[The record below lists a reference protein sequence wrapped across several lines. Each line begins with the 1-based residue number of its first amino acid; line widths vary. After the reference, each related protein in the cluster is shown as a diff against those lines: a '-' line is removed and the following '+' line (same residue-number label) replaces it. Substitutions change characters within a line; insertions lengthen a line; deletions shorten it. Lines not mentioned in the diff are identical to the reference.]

1 MQIIIIVIKIMI
13 IELRVRSSI
22 LPKPHQADQ
31 ALTVSLTSPD
41 QASNMIMIM
50 IMMLVV
56 MMMID

>member
-13 IELRVRSSI
+13 IELRVRSPI

-41 QASNMIMIM
+41 QASNMIM
-50 IMMLVV
+50 MLVV
-56 MMMID
+56 MVMID

>member
-50 IMMLVV
+50 MLVV